1 MPLPPVV
8 VADVQVG
15 VELVGVDYLGVQKI
29 NFSDV
34 LGVGLW
40 LPAHKLEVA
49 YRLAQMTARLD
60 VVDILRQIGTGRCY
74 PCASCSKNGCVHY
87 LVLARQTG
95 MLRLVGFE
103 NLHSLSSRAVPLLEI
118 GEPGHTHSPRH
129 FVLGKDFRFHRQND
143 RYLGCGLQLS
153 VFLNVQWVL
162 MDYSQPDGNH
172 RRRIQHGSH

>member
-129 FVLGKDFRFHRQND
+129 FVLGKDFRFHRQNCC
-143 RYLGCGLQLS
+143 RVGVEVLI
-153 VFLNVQWVL
+153 FLNVQGAL
-162 MDYSQPDGNH
+162 TNYSQLDGNH
-172 RRRIQHGSH
+172 QKRIQLGSH